1 VNHGSWAEEQNN
13 NSMCLFLQG
22 KKRNV
27 KPLRAQNASLNA
39 SLTAKKGGVK
49 PLSHPAK
56 KGGMKPLSH
65 LKSEVSLRVQKSGSL
80 NRSFKAALSTD
91 KLKQG
96 YSISDE
102 KFTTIQGNRL
112 PPCSLPSTPTRR
124 ETYVVMQ
131 DFGES
136 DKENA
141 EFKQLKHTT
150 KSANDTFVTRKSTV
164 SEYVS
169 SLHDVS
175 PALASPPCQTRD
187 KFSDENAEPQ
197 VYTAVSNSHPD
208 HNLLCTIGRNRV
220 KTGSSTSSSSGSHQ
234 NFLDMLNGLAFTP
247 TSSSSGQEQQEFA
260 PNVESFSPE
269 DSVLPL
275 CTVSPTPV
283 RRQTYAIPPV
293 SGLQNKSPMQFPEE
307 TVFISSRVTR
317 VRSTR
322 SLNRRTRIIS
332 DEFNDSLEA
341 QNAVFKQESVLESGT
356 GRWSEWQEHYFSRSE
371 SSSKGSPGTHC
382 ESVHS
387 SPGSNM
393 YSTGLT
399 PDFDKL
405 NFNVQN
411 SFSFHSGSPVDF
423 SMLPPT
429 EDTHRCSTI
438 TKTAEKMSYD
448 SVYDTICKD
457 LFSADVVEHVA
468 DPISPDELNH
478 LRSETYV
485 KSGSSYCDMNC
496 KYPDTNCEQSLSH
509 QNSCQLDQDRTKPH
523 ISLNLKDNSAQS
535 VIEAGLWVKESSN
548 EKLEKTVVSANVN
561 LDATAEDRKFGT
573 TFSLKEQ
580 KSKESKGK
588 SAIPMKQTKKPEMD
602 ESAGVFLEISPPPR
616 REIYDL
622 CGSITKTQ
630 RTSQIT
636 GWSKTSVYSR
646 NFPNINIAQGKH

>member
-1 VNHGSWAEEQNN
+1 MNHGSWAEEHNY
-13 NSMCLFLQG
+13 NSRCLFLQG

-27 KPLRAQNASLNA
+27 KPLRAQNTSPNA
-39 SLTAKKGGVK
+39 SVTAKKGGVK
-49 PLSHPAK
+49 PLSHSTK

-65 LKSEVSLRVQKSGSL
+65 LKSEVSLRVQKSRSL
-80 NRSFKAALSTD
+80 NRSFRTALSTD

-112 PPCSLPSTPTRR
+112 PPCSLPSTPIRR

-131 DFGES
+131 DNGES
-136 DKENA
+136 DKENT

-150 KSANDTFVTRKSTV
+150 KSANDTYMTRKSME
-164 SEYVS
+164 SEYPS
-169 SLHDVS
+169 SLNNVS
-175 PALASPPCQTRD
+175 PVLTSPPCQTGG
-187 KFSDENAEPQ
+187 KFSDDNPELK
-197 VYTAVSNSHPD
+197 VYTTVSNSHPD

-220 KTGSSTSSSSGSHQ
+220 KTGSNTSSSSGSHQ
-234 NFLDMLNGLAFTP
+234 NFLDRLSGLTFTP
-247 TSSSSGQEQQEFA
+247 TSSSSEPEQQEVA
-260 PNVESFSPE
+260 PNVESSSPE
-269 DSVLPL
+269 DNVLPP

-293 SGLQNKSPMQFPEE
+293 SGLQNESPMQYSEE
-307 TVFISSRVTR
+307 TVVISSRVTR
-317 VRSTR
+317 VHSTR

-341 QNAVFKQESVLESGT
+341 QNDVSKQASVVESGT
-356 GRWSEWQEHYFSRSE
+356 EQWSEWRKHYFSRSE
-371 SSSKGSPGTHC
+371 GSSKESTGTNC

-387 SPGSNM
+387 SPGSSM

-399 PDFDKL
+399 PAFDKL
-405 NFNVQN
+405 NFSVQN
-411 SFSFHSGSPVDF
+411 SFSFRSGSPVDF

-429 EDTHRCSTI
+429 EETNRCSTI
-438 TKTAEKMSYD
+438 TKTLEKISYD
-448 SVYDTICKD
+448 STYNTICKD
-457 LFSADVVEHVA
+457 LFSADVVEHVG
-468 DPISPDELNH
+468 DPISSDELNH
-478 LRSETYV
+478 LRSETFV
-485 KSGSSYCDMNC
+485 KSGSSYCDMNF
-496 KYPDTNCEQSLSH
+496 KYPDMNCEQSLSH

-535 VIEAGLWVKESSN
+535 VIEAGLWAKESSS
-548 EKLEKTVVSANVN
+548 EKLAKTAVSANVN

-588 SAIPMKQTKKPEMD
+588 SAFPMKQTEKPERD
-602 ESAGVFLEISPPPR
+602 ESAGVFLEISPPR
-616 REIYDL
+616 GQIYDL

-636 GWSKTSVYSR
+636 GWSKASVNRR
-646 NFPNINIAQGKH
+646 NYPHINITKGKN

>member
-1 VNHGSWAEEQNN
+1 MNHGSWAEEQND
-13 NSMCLFLQG
+13 NSRCLFLQG

-27 KPLRAQNASLNA
+27 KPLRAQNTSLNA

-49 PLSHPAK
+49 PLSYPAK

-65 LKSEVSLRVQKSGSL
+65 LKSEVSLRVEKSRSL
-80 NRSFKAALSTD
+80 NRSFRAALSAD

-131 DFGES
+131 DTGDS

-141 EFKQLKHTT
+141 EFEQLKHTT
-150 KSANDTFVTRKSTV
+150 KSANDTYVTKKAME
-164 SEYVS
+164 SEYPS
-169 SLHDVS
+169 SLHNFS
-175 PALASPPCQTRD
+175 PALASPPCQTRG
-187 KFSDENAEPQ
+187 KFSDENAELQ

-208 HNLLCTIGRNRV
+208 HNLLCTVGRNRV
-220 KTGSSTSSSSGSHQ
+220 KTGNNTSSSSGSHQ

-247 TSSSSGQEQQEFA
+247 TSSSSEQEQQEFA
-260 PNVESFSPE
+260 PNAESSSPE
-269 DSVLPL
+269 DSVLPP
-275 CTVSPTPV
+275 CNVSPTPV

-293 SGLQNKSPMQFPEE
+293 SGLQNESPMQFPEE

-317 VRSTR
+317 VRSTH

-341 QNAVFKQESVLESGT
+341 QNDVFKQESVVESGT
-356 GRWSEWQEHYFSRSE
+356 EWWSERQKHYFSRSE
-371 SSSKGSPGTHC
+371 SSSKGSTGTHC
-382 ESVHS
+382 ESVPN
-387 SPGSNM
+387 SPRSNM

-448 SVYDTICKD
+448 SAYNTICKD

-468 DPISPDELNH
+468 DELNH

-496 KYPDTNCEQSLSH
+496 KYPDMNCEQSLSH

-523 ISLNLKDNSAQS
+523 VSLNLKDNSVQS
-535 VIEAGLWVKESSN
+535 VIEAGLWVKESSS
-548 EKLEKTVVSANVN
+548 EKVAKTVVSANVN

-588 SAIPMKQTKKPEMD
+588 SAIPMKQTKKPERN

-616 REIYDL
+616 GQIYDL

-636 GWSKTSVYSR
+636 GWSKTNVYRR
-646 NFPNINIAQGKH
+646 NYPNINITQGKH

>member
-1 VNHGSWAEEQNN
+1 
-13 NSMCLFLQG
+13 LFLQG

-27 KPLRAQNASLNA
+27 KPLRAQNTNLNA
-39 SLTAKKGGVK
+39 SLMAKKGGVK
-49 PLSHPAK
+49 PLSHSAK
-56 KGGMKPLSH
+56 KGGVKPLSH
-65 LKSEVSLRVQKSGSL
+65 LKSEVSLRVQKSRSL
-80 NRSFKAALSTD
+80 NRSFRAALSTD
-91 KLKQG
+91 KVKQG

-124 ETYVVMQ
+124 ETYVVLQ
-131 DFGES
+131 DTGES

-150 KSANDTFVTRKSTV
+150 KSSNDTYMTRNSTE
-164 SEYVS
+164 SEYPS
-169 SLHDVS
+169 SLHTVS
-175 PALASPPCQTRD
+175 PALASPTCQTRG
-187 KFSDENAEPQ
+187 KFFDENAELQ

-220 KTGSSTSSSSGSHQ
+220 KTVSDTSSSSGSHQ
-234 NFLDMLNGLAFTP
+234 NFSDVLNGLAFTP
-247 TSSSSGQEQQEFA
+247 TSSSSEQEQQEVA
-260 PNVESFSPE
+260 LNVESSSPE
-269 DSVLPL
+269 DSVLPP

-293 SGLQNKSPMQFPEE
+293 SGLKNESPMQFPEE
-307 TVFISSRVTR
+307 TPFISSRVTY

-322 SLNRRTRIIS
+322 SINRRTRIIS

-341 QNAVFKQESVLESGT
+341 QNDVFKQQSVVESGT
-356 GRWSEWQEHYFSRSE
+356 ELWSEWQKHYFSRSE
-371 SSSKGSPGTHC
+371 DSSKGTTGTC
-382 ESVHS
+382 ESVLS

-399 PDFDKL
+399 PAFDKL

-423 SMLPPT
+423 SILPPT
-429 EDTHRCSTI
+429 EDTHRCSTV
-438 TKTAEKMSYD
+438 TKKLEKMSYD
-448 SVYDTICKD
+448 STYNTICKD

-468 DPISPDELNH
+468 DPIFPDELNH
-478 LRSETYV
+478 LRSETFV
-485 KSGSSYCDMNC
+485 KSGSSYCDMNF
-496 KYPDTNCEQSLSH
+496 KYPDMNCEQSLSH

-523 ISLNLKDNSAQS
+523 ISINLKDNSAQS
-535 VIEAGLWVKESSN
+535 VIEAGLWVKESSS
-548 EKLEKTVVSANVN
+548 EKFTKTAVSSNVN

-588 SAIPMKQTKKPEMD
+588 SAIPMKQTKKLERD
-602 ESAGVFLEISPPPR
+602 ESAGVLLEISPPR
-616 REIYDL
+616 GQIYDL

-636 GWSKTSVYSR
+636 GWSKTSVNRRKY
-646 NFPNINIAQGKH
+646 PHINITQGKY